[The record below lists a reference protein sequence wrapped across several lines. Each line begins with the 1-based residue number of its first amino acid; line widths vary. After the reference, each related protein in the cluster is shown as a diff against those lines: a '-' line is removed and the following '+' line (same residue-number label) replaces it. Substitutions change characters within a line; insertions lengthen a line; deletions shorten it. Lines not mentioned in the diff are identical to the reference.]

1 MLDRPLLLFVALNF
15 VWFSNVI
22 FQIMLQTG
30 WKVLLAVSESFT
42 LVIYEFS
49 IFIDFHQWL
58 KIELWLDFY
67 LLNTD

>member
-22 FQIMLQTG
+22 FHIMLQTG

-42 LVIYEFS
+42 LVIYEFV
-49 IFIDFHQWL
+49 IFINFHQWL

>member
-42 LVIYEFS
+42 LVIYEFA
-49 IFIDFHQWL
+49 IFIDFRQWL
-58 KIELWLDFY
+58 KVELWFDFY

>member
-30 WKVLLAVSESFT
+30 WKVLLAVCESFT
-42 LVIYEFS
+42 LVIYEFAIS
-49 IFIDFHQWL
+49 YFHQWL
-58 KIELWLDFY
+58 KIELRFNFY
-67 LLNTD
+67 PLNTD

>member
-1 MLDRPLLLFVALNF
+1 MLDRPLLLFVALNC

-42 LVIYEFS
+42 LVIYEFA

-67 LLNTD
+67 PLNTD